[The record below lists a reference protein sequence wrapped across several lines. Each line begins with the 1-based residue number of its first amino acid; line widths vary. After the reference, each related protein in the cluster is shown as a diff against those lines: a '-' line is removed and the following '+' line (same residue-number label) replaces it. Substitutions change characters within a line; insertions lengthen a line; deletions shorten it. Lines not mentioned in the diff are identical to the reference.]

1 MKKTRKYATGVSVD
15 EFFSKQMKNPEFRRE
30 YEALEPEFAIIRQ
43 IIELRIKR
51 KMTQTELAMKIGTR
65 QPSIAR
71 LEARGKT
78 TDLNYLQRVAKAL
91 NARVEVRLVPL
102 EAAAPKVVHSS
113 APTAKRAA
121 RTLGS

>member
-1 MKKTRKYATGVSVD
+1 MKAAKYGPGVSVD
-15 EFFSKQMKNPEFRRE
+15 EFFDKRMKNPGFRRAYGE
-30 YEALEPEFAIIRQ
+30 LEPEFAIIKQ

-51 KMTQTELAMKIGTR
+51 QMTQAQLAKKIGTR

-91 NARVEVRLVPL
+91 DARVEVRIVPL
-102 EAAAPKVVHSS
+102 EAAPLKSVRIGARNG
-113 APTAKRAA
+113 KRAPHA
-121 RTLGS
+121 LRS

>member
-1 MKKTRKYATGVSVD
+1 MKATKYAPGVSVD
-15 EFFSKQMKNPEFRRE
+15 VFFDEQMKNPGFRRA
-30 YEALEPEFAIIRQ
+30 YEELEPEFAIIKQ

-51 KMTQTELAMKIGTR
+51 QMTQAQLAKRIGTR

-91 NARVEVRLVPL
+91 DARVEVRLVPL
-102 EAAAPKVVHSS
+102 EASAPKAVRAS
-113 APTAKRAA
+113 ARNAKRTS
-121 RTLGS
+121 RTLRS

>member
-1 MKKTRKYATGVSVD
+1 MKKSKKTYPPGASFT
-15 EFFSKQMKNPEFRRE
+15 EFFDEQMKNPKFRRE
-30 YEALEPEFAIIRQ
+30 YEALEPEFAIIKQ

-51 KMTQTELAMKIGTR
+51 QMTQAQLAKKIGTR

-78 TDLNYLQRVAKAL
+78 TDLNYLQRVAQAL

-102 EAAAPKVVHSS
+102 EASAPKAVHAS
-113 APTAKRAA
+113 APAKRAT
-121 RTLGS
+121 RTLRS